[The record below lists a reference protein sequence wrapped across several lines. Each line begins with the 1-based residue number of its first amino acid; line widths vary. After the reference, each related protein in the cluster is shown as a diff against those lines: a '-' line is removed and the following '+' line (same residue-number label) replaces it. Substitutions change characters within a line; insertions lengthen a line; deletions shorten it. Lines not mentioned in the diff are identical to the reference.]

1 MRQIAFFTFLLFLF
15 FAGPVASMGSPNSP
29 GHREGR
35 AIELSEIIEFL
46 EQQLQKTLQVRYE
59 KLEVKDLRGV
69 ERIVVPSGALSWE
82 VILPERI
89 GRGGPFSATLVLSV
103 DGREFRR
110 VKVTARMDLFADV
123 VAAKR
128 YLQRHHEIDE
138 KDVHLVRKN
147 LALLPPDVLMDV
159 REAVSMRTTA
169 SINGQEVL
177 RKSLIQPPPLVRK
190 GERVIMLVENPQF
203 RIVTWGEVKDDG
215 RKGEQVK
222 IVNLSSKKE
231 VIGRVL
237 NAGTVLIEY

>member
-1 MRQIAFFTFLLFLF
+1 MSPVKILVGFLLIFLAAPF
-15 FAGPVASMGSPNSP
+15 TSMGSSDSLR
-29 GHREGR
+29 GSR
-35 AIELSEIIEFL
+35 AIEPNEIVEVL
-46 EQQLQKTLQVRYE
+46 EQQLQKTLQLRYE
-59 KLEVKDLRGV
+59 KLEVKDLRGA
-69 ERIVVPSGALSWE
+69 ERMIAPHGALSWE

-128 YLQRHHEIDE
+128 YLPRHHEIDE

-147 LALLPPDVLMDV
+147 LALLPPDVLTDAG
-159 REAVSMRTTA
+159 EAVSMRTTS

-177 RKSLIQPPPLVRK
+177 RKSLIQHPPLVRK
-190 GERVIMLVENPQF
+190 GERVILLVENRQF
-203 RIVTWGEVKDDG
+203 KIVTWGEAKDDG

-222 IVNLSSKKE
+222 IVNLSSRKE